1 MAWRET
7 GILVVAL
14 AATFLAALVAA
25 FRASDNN
32 RILREREARRLQR
45 KRVKRE
51 RREAR
56 GAGKWVH

>member
-1 MAWRET
+1 MGWRDL

-32 RILREREARRLQR
+32 RILREREARRVER
-45 KRVKRE
+45 KRVKRA

-56 GAGKWVH
+56 ETGKWVH